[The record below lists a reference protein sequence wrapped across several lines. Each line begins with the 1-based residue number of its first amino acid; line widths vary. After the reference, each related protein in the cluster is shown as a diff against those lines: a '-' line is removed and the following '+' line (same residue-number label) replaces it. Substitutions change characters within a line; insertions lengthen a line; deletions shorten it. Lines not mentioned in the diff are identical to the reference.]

1 MKPDLT
7 LPSSVV
13 ETNSREPIA
22 ACVALRT
29 RPTPD
34 EEHIEENQVS
44 HQCAEPESWNE
55 IVAGGGNVTRVG
67 KVALIEI
74 VAPGPVPGQPLG
86 TDPAL
91 VVRRLLYVVALNVF
105 EAGSWHF
112 LANVRYTVDS
122 VTSISLNTTSCSYL
136 LCLYSH
142 T

>member
-1 MKPDLT
+1 MSK
-7 LPSSVV
+7 
-13 ETNSREPIA
+13 
-22 ACVALRT
+22 
-29 RPTPD
+29 
-34 EEHIEENQVS
+34 
-44 HQCAEPESWNE
+44 CAEPESWNE

-86 TDPAL
+86 ADPAL

-112 LANVRYTVDS
+112 LANVGYTVDS
-122 VTSISLNTTSCSYL
+122 VTSISLNTTICSYL